1 MMRARGFTLVELLV
15 VLAIAGALLAVAPV
29 ALQRYRESTDYRDAL
44 RTIAAGLT
52 EARNTAITGGRV
64 VAFSVDLAGR
74 QYGIDGAA
82 RRELPPSVAIRAT
95 VADTELADNVA
106 RIRFFPG
113 GNATGGSIEVIRASG
128 AGARLR
134 TDWLDGRV
142 SLERLAE

>member
-1 MMRARGFTLVELLV
+1 MMRSRGFTLVELLV

-29 ALQRYRESTDYRDAL
+29 ALQRYRESTDYRDTL
-44 RTIAAGLT
+44 RTIAAGLA
-52 EARNTAITGGRV
+52 EARHAAISGGRV

-74 QYGIDGAA
+74 QFGVDGGA
-82 RRELPPSVAIRAT
+82 RRELPEGLVVRAT
-95 VADTELADNVA
+95 VADTDLLDNVA

-113 GNATGGSIEVIRASG
+113 GNATGGSIEVIRPSG

-142 SLERLAE
+142 SLEGLSQ

>member
-1 MMRARGFTLVELLV
+1 MRARGFTLIELLV

-29 ALQRYRESTDYRDAL
+29 ALQRYKESSDYRDTL

-52 EARNTAITGGRV
+52 EARNAAITGGRV

-74 QYGIDGAA
+74 QYGVDGGV
-82 RRELPPSVAIRAT
+82 RRELPESLVVRAT
-95 VADTELADNVA
+95 VADTDLAGNIA

-113 GNATGGSIEVIRASG
+113 GNATGGSIEVIRSSG

-142 SLERLAE
+142 SLEGLAQ

>member
-1 MMRARGFTLVELLV
+1 MRERGFTLIELLV

-29 ALQRYRESTDYRDAL
+29 ALQRYKESSDYRDTL

-52 EARNTAITGGRV
+52 EARNAAITGGRV

-74 QYGIDGAA
+74 QYGVDGGA
-82 RRELPPSVAIRAT
+82 RRELPESLVVRAT
-95 VADTELADNVA
+95 VADTDLAGNIA

-113 GNATGGSIEVIRASG
+113 GNATGGSIEVIRSSG

-142 SLERLAE
+142 SLEGLAQ

>member
-1 MMRARGFTLVELLV
+1 MRARGFTLIELLV

-29 ALQRYRESTDYRDAL
+29 ALQRYKESADYRDTL

-52 EARNTAITGGRV
+52 EARNAAISGGRV

-74 QYGIDGAA
+74 QYGVDGGI
-82 RRELPPSVAIRAT
+82 RRELPESLVVRAT
-95 VADTELADNVA
+95 VADTDLAGNVA

-113 GNATGGSIEVIRASG
+113 GNATGGSIEVIRSSG

-142 SLERLAE
+142 SLEGLAQ

>member
-1 MMRARGFTLVELLV
+1 MRSRGFTLIELLV
-15 VLAIAGALLAVAPV
+15 VLALAGALLAVAPV
-29 ALQRYRESTDYRDAL
+29 ALQRYKESSDYRDTL

-52 EARNTAITGGRV
+52 EARNAAISGGRV

-74 QYGIDGAA
+74 QYGVDGGA
-82 RRELPPSVAIRAT
+82 RRELPAGVVVRAT
-95 VADTELADNVA
+95 VADTDLAGNVA

-113 GNATGGSIEVIRASG
+113 GNATGGSIEVIRPSG

-142 SLERLAE
+142 SLEGLSQ

>member
-44 RTIAAGLT
+44 RTIATGLT
-52 EARNTAITGGRV
+52 EARNAAITGGRV

-74 QYGIDGAA
+74 QYGIDGGA
-82 RRELPPSVAIRAT
+82 RRELPQSVAIRAT
-95 VADTELADNVA
+95 VADTEFVDNVA

-128 AGARLR
+128 TGARLR